1 METET
6 ELRNEEH
13 AEAVAT
19 IKDSQDAQTAVAQ
32 ALKFP
37 EAPTHFERPV
47 TAEFDDNIC
56 ADYLERI
63 R

>member
-1 METET
+1 MAT
-6 ELRNEEH
+6 
-13 AEAVAT
+13 AERP
-19 IKDSQDAQTAVAQ
+19 AVAQ